1 MISSTKRSHHDSGSD
16 SGTEQGSLPEVEN
29 SEGNEDIPGQIFE
42 IFKSI
47 STEIFV
53 KEYTNHEVVTVFAC
67 LLEKCCTREAYSPCQ
82 KQLIAGWLQK
92 LKTLWNP
99 PHIKKATDY
108 KKRPNFRSENS
119 NAATLS
125 NGLSR
130 RPSYHRNTHQSSA
143 NPLSVSSVL
152 FNKGI
157 QGMMTQVE
165 KEDPLGVSFS
175 PRRSMPEIK
184 SANPNF
190 VSQLKRNSYQEESR
204 INLDGFGHHSSVP
217 SSFISSY
224 RNSFSGH
231 PSRRESSD
239 SGFLMSLPESR
250 RDSEVDSFATPGG
263 HCINT
268 NYGRIAMDLRR
279 DSEDFLS
286 SIHQHPLKFAKPAY
300 RRDSGTSEDYLTV
313 ESALLRNSR
322 NVGVIGQQSAI
333 LKNPGS
339 MSSGCASD
347 GSTDSLL
354 EQDLHNLSLA
364 VTQQA
369 LD

>member
-108 KKRPNFRSENS
+108 KKRPNFRSENNS
-119 NAATLS
+119 TLS

-130 RPSYHRNTHQSSA
+130 RPSYHRNTHQSSSSA

-204 INLDGFGHHSSVP
+204 INVRS
-217 SSFISSY
+217 
-224 RNSFSGH
+224 
-231 PSRRESSD
+231 
-239 SGFLMSLPESR
+239 
-250 RDSEVDSFATPGG
+250 
-263 HCINT
+263 
-268 NYGRIAMDLRR
+268 
-279 DSEDFLS
+279 
-286 SIHQHPLKFAKPAY
+286 K
-300 RRDSGTSEDYLTV
+300 
-313 ESALLRNSR
+313 LL
-322 NVGVIGQQSAI
+322 
-333 LKNPGS
+333 
-339 MSSGCASD
+339 C
-347 GSTDSLL
+347 
-354 EQDLHNLSLA
+354 
-364 VTQQA
+364 
-369 LD
+369 

>member
-1 MISSTKRSHHDSGSD
+1 MPLKPYHRGGPFTTRRSSGNSVGGIIMISSSTKRSHHDSGSD
-16 SGTEQGSLPEVEN
+16 SGTEQGSLPEDNE
-29 SEGNEDIPGQIFE
+29 EDIPGQIFE

-108 KKRPNFRSENS
+108 KKRPNFRSAEGNTV
-119 NAATLS
+119 NQT
-125 NGLSR
+125 NGSLHR
-130 RPSYHRNTHQSSA
+130 RPSYHRNTHQSSSPNSS

-165 KEDPLGVSFS
+165 KGDPLGVSFS

-204 INLDGFGHHSSVP
+204 INVRYSKMTKPHYSKSQIFVQKFHFDKRST
-217 SSFISSY
+217 
-224 RNSFSGH
+224 FSRLFH
-231 PSRRESSD
+231 P
-239 SGFLMSLPESR
+239 
-250 RDSEVDSFATPGG
+250 
-263 HCINT
+263 
-268 NYGRIAMDLRR
+268 
-279 DSEDFLS
+279 
-286 SIHQHPLKFAKPAY
+286 KFF
-300 RRDSGTSEDYLTV
+300 
-313 ESALLRNSR
+313 
-322 NVGVIGQQSAI
+322 
-333 LKNPGS
+333 
-339 MSSGCASD
+339 
-347 GSTDSLL
+347 
-354 EQDLHNLSLA
+354 
-364 VTQQA
+364 
-369 LD
+369 